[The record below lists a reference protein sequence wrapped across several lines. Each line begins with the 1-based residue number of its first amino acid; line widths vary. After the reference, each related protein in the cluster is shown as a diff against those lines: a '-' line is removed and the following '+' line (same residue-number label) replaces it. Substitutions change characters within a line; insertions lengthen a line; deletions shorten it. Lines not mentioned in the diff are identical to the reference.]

1 MTETQIAKVKQFLSD
16 KEMNATVKGVL
27 RDKFLERKNTDVHY
41 LAAQTLAVQFLE
53 DAWLEMDR
61 YRQSESQAKPGGQIG
76 L

>member
-1 MTETQIAKVKQFLSD
+1 MTDQQLAKIKQFLGD
-16 KEMNATVKGVL
+16 KEMQGAVKGLL

-53 DAWLEMDR
+53 DAWSEMAR
-61 YRQSESQAKPGGQIG
+61 HKHNETEKPEIKQIG

>member
-1 MTETQIAKVKQFLSD
+1 MTETQISKVKQFLSD

-53 DAWLEMDR
+53 DAWLGMDR
-61 YRQSESQAKPGGQIG
+61 YRQSESQAKQERQIG

>member
-1 MTETQIAKVKQFLSD
+1 MNDIQIAKIKQFLGD
-16 KEMNATVKGVL
+16 KDMQGVIKGLL

-53 DAWLEMDR
+53 DAWVEMDR
-61 YRQSESQAKPGGQIG
+61 YRLNESKSKQTGQIG